1 MVGSRGQGVRGYK
14 EGGSGPRLPLLWQA
28 RPRGGAALSGLC
40 PCLWPKS
47 LFQLPG
53 LCQGTVP
60 QGGPLPKSELL
71 SRSAS
76 ILLCDRE
83 KITAPL

>member
-14 EGGSGPRLPLLWQA
+14 EGGSRPRLPLLRQA

-40 PCLWPKS
+40 PSLWPKS

-53 LCQGTVP
+53 LHQGIVP
-60 QGGPLPKSELL
+60 QGGPLHKSELL

-76 ILLCDRE
+76 VLLCHQE